1 LHKYSIA
8 NIRLFPVPAANQQKL
23 LEKIKKITKPIT
35 TTEMERQL
43 RKDIASAVESAVRDT
58 MAKMEERWLTAD
70 ELCKHFGM
78 ISKEWLKE
86 YGDTLPRQ
94 RFVVETLDGQK
105 HKTRWGYP
113 LHEIN
118 AGIAAG
124 RFQKLKVMKM

>member
-1 LHKYSIA
+1 
-8 NIRLFPVPAANQQKL
+8 
-23 LEKIKKITKPIT
+23 
-35 TTEMERQL
+35 MDRQL
-43 RKDIASAVESAVRDT
+43 RQDIAAEVAVVVKET
-58 MAKMEERWLTAD
+58 LAKMEERWLTAD
-70 ELCKHFGM
+70 ELCQQFGM

-124 RFQKLKVMKM
+124 RFLTLKAMKM

>member
-1 LHKYSIA
+1 MID
-8 NIRLFPVPAANQQKL
+8 
-23 LEKIKKITKPIT
+23 
-35 TTEMERQL
+35 RQL
-43 RKDIASAVESAVRDT
+43 RKDIAAEVAIAVRET
-58 MAKMEERWLTAD
+58 LAKTEERWLTAD

-94 RFVVETLDGQK
+94 RFVVETVDGQK
-105 HKTRWGYP
+105 HRTRWGYP

>member
-1 LHKYSIA
+1 MCRCIA
-8 NIRLFPVPAANQQKL
+8 TQRTKRENGKL
-23 LEKIKKITKPIT
+23 ENLNKATSDI
-35 TTEMERQL
+35 MDRQL
-43 RKDIASAVESAVRDT
+43 RQDIAAEVAVAVRET

-124 RFQKLKVMKM
+124 RFLKLKAMKM

>member
-1 LHKYSIA
+1 MDW
-8 NIRLFPVPAANQQKL
+8 KL
-23 LEKIKKITKPIT
+23 LEAKI
-35 TTEMERQL
+35 
-43 RKDIASAVESAVRDT
+43 IAAV
-58 MAKMEERWLTAD
+58 AKVAKQHYEVYEERYVTAD

-118 AGIAAG
+118 AGIADG
-124 RFQKLKVMKM
+124 RFQKLKAMKM

>member
-1 LHKYSIA
+1 
-8 NIRLFPVPAANQQKL
+8 
-23 LEKIKKITKPIT
+23 
-35 TTEMERQL
+35 MEIDRQL
-43 RKDIASAVESAVRDT
+43 RKDIAAEVAVAVKET
-58 MAKMEERWLTAD
+58 LAKMEERWLTAD
-70 ELCKHFGM
+70 ELCNHFGM

-124 RFQKLKVMKM
+124 RFQKLKAMKM

>member
-1 LHKYSIA
+1 M
-8 NIRLFPVPAANQQKL
+8 N
-23 LEKIKKITKPIT
+23 
-35 TTEMERQL
+35 MDRQL
-43 RKDIASAVESAVRDT
+43 RKDIAAEVAIAVRDT
-58 MAKMEERWLTAD
+58 LAKTEERWLTAD

-105 HKTRWGYP
+105 HRTRWGYP

-118 AGIAAG
+118 IGILEG
-124 RFQKLKVMKM
+124 RFLKLKAMKM

>member
-1 LHKYSIA
+1 MEKDLRNAIA
-8 NIRLFPVPAANQQKL
+8 AEVRAAV
-23 LEKIKKITKPIT
+23 LE
-35 TTEMERQL
+35 
-43 RKDIASAVESAVRDT
+43 T
-58 MAKMEERWLTAD
+58 MARMEERWLTAD

-118 AGIAAG
+118 AGILSG
-124 RFQKLKVMKM
+124 RFLKLKAMKM

>member
-1 LHKYSIA
+1 MAEID
-8 NIRLFPVPAANQQKL
+8 
-23 LEKIKKITKPIT
+23 
-35 TTEMERQL
+35 RQL
-43 RKDIASAVESAVRDT
+43 RKDIEAVVAVAVNEALAKT
-58 MAKMEERWLTAD
+58 LAKMEERWLTAD

-86 YGDTLPRQ
+86 YGDTLPRE
-94 RFVVETLDGQK
+94 RFVVKTLDGQM

-124 RFQKLKVMKM
+124 RFQKLKAMKM

>member
-1 LHKYSIA
+1 
-8 NIRLFPVPAANQQKL
+8 
-23 LEKIKKITKPIT
+23 
-35 TTEMERQL
+35 MDRQL
-43 RKDIASAVESAVRDT
+43 RQDIVAEVAVAVRET
-58 MAKMEERWLTAD
+58 LARIEERWLTAD
-70 ELCKHFGM
+70 ELCQQFGM

-86 YGDTLPRQ
+86 YGETLPRQ

-118 AGIAAG
+118 AGIADG

>member
-1 LHKYSIA
+1 MVV
-8 NIRLFPVPAANQQKL
+8 R
-23 LEKIKKITKPIT
+23 KKET
-35 TTEMERQL
+35 MEQIDRQL
-43 RKDIASAVESAVRDT
+43 RRDIAAEVALAVRET
-58 MAKMEERWLTAD
+58 LAQMEERWLTAD

-94 RFVVETLDGQK
+94 RFVVETMDGQK

-118 AGIAAG
+118 AGILAG
-124 RFQKLKVMKM
+124 RFLKLKAMKM